1 MLAESKLKKLGI
13 VLPKP
18 LKPLGVYVPA
28 VEVDDWVYVSGMVSM
43 QNGKLKYK
51 GKVGRDLTLEQGYQ
65 SAKIS
70 GINALA
76 ALKSVI
82 GNLDAVERIVKVV
95 GYVNCTD
102 DFTKHP
108 QVVNGAS
115 DLFRKVFGDKGVSA
129 RCAVGV
135 QGLPGDSPVE
145 IDMVAKIGYELAP

>member
-1 MLAESKLKKLGI
+1 MMLVEAKLKELGI
-13 VLPKP
+13 VLPEP

-28 VEVDDWVYVSGMVSM
+28 VKVDDWVYVSGMVAL
-43 QNGKLKYK
+43 QNGEYKYK
-51 GKVGRDLTLEQGYQ
+51 GKVGRDLTLEQGYE
-65 SAKIS
+65 SARIC

-82 GNLDAVERIVKVV
+82 GDLGRVQRIVKVV
-95 GYVNCTD
+95 GYVNSTD

-115 DLFRKVFGDKGVSA
+115 ELFEKIFGEKGIAA

-135 QGLPGDSPVE
+135 QGLPGDSPAE
-145 IDMVAKIGYELAP
+145 IDMVVKIN

>member
-1 MLAESKLKKLGI
+1 MMLVEAKLKELGI
-13 VLPKP
+13 VLPEP

-28 VEVDDWVYVSGMVSM
+28 VKVDDWVYVSGMVALR
-43 QNGKLKYK
+43 NGEYKYK
-51 GKVGRDLTLEQGYQ
+51 GKVGRDLTLEQGYE
-65 SAKIS
+65 SARIC

-82 GNLDAVERIVKVV
+82 GDLDRVQRIVKVV
-95 GYVNCTD
+95 GYVNSTD

-115 DLFRKVFGDKGVSA
+115 ELFEKIFGEKGIAA

-135 QGLPGDSPVE
+135 QGLPGDSPAE
-145 IDMVAKIGYELAP
+145 IDMVVKIN

>member
-1 MLAESKLKKLGI
+1 MLVEAKLKELGI
-13 VLPKP
+13 VLPEP

-28 VEVDDWVYVSGMVSM
+28 VKVDDWVYVSGMVAL
-43 QNGKLKYK
+43 QNGEYKYK
-51 GKVGRDLTLEQGYQ
+51 GKVGKDLTLEQGYE
-65 SAKIS
+65 SARIC

-82 GNLDAVERIVKVV
+82 GDLDRVQRIVKVV
-95 GYVNCTD
+95 GYVNSTD

-115 DLFRKVFGDKGVSA
+115 ELFGKIFGDKGIAA

-145 IDMVAKIGYELAP
+145 IDMVAKIN

>member
-1 MLAESKLKKLGI
+1 MMLVEAKLKELGI
-13 VLPKP
+13 VLPEP

-28 VEVDDWVYVSGMVSM
+28 VKVDDWVYVSGMVAL
-43 QNGKLKYK
+43 QNGEYKYK
-51 GKVGRDLTLEQGYQ
+51 GKVGRDLTLEQGYE
-65 SAKIS
+65 SARIC

-82 GNLDAVERIVKVV
+82 GDLDRVQRIVKVV
-95 GYVNCTD
+95 GYVNSTD

-115 DLFRKVFGDKGVSA
+115 ELFEKIFGEKGIAA

-135 QGLPGDSPVE
+135 QGLPGDSPAE
-145 IDMVAKIGYELAP
+145 IDMVVKIN